1 MDATPEV
8 AKQQGAKPNSS
19 DDWQRKRVKFAT
31 IIAGNSKRSE
41 TSKSG

>member
-1 MDATPEV
+1 MNATPEV
-8 AKQQGAKPNSS
+8 AEAARSEAEQSRRLAE
-19 DDWQRKRVKFAT
+19 KRVKFAT